1 MLHIIRLILARI
13 LNVFFFPKK
22 YKFTKFFLK
31 NGFYKTQLKEN
42 DYLMKLFEYLNSKIE
57 KNDFQKKDYCL
68 LTNFSFSK
76 EISSSD
82 SQKHLSYIP
91 ETIMR
96 EINNYI
102 RSNKKFNNIILNY
115 FRSNYRI
122 INVRSW
128 RYLSNEKKL
137 LKTEVNYHYDHFP
150 HKTLKIMAYK
160 GKFSKENSAID
171 FGSAINNEVEHS
183 IKGKNPVFIFD
194 SNHLYH
200 KADFPLND
208 RDTIEIVI
216 QPTIFKTNPLY
227 GGYCAG
233 HPINPFQDHK
243 KLNLN

>member
-1 MLHIIRLILARI
+1 
-13 LNVFFFPKK
+13 
-22 YKFTKFFLK
+22 
-31 NGFYKTQLKEN
+31 
-42 DYLMKLFEYLNSKIE
+42 
-57 KNDFQKKDYCL
+57 
-68 LTNFSFSK
+68 
-76 EISSSD
+76 
-82 SQKHLSYIP
+82 
-91 ETIMR
+91 
-96 EINNYI
+96 
-102 RSNKKFNNIILNY
+102 
-115 FRSNYRI
+115 
-122 INVRSW
+122 
-128 RYLSNEKKL
+128 
-137 LKTEVNYHYDHFP
+137 
-150 HKTLKIMAYK
+150 MAYK